1 MRSLKNKVGGGLE
14 SQDPCCSTDIE
25 KGIQACVCRVTRAT
39 SRPGELAE
47 INERRKPL
55 RIGRSQWR
63 RIVELLRIFHYYGR
77 IMNTYVYRPAVAP
90 MGFSESMEELKRI
103 GHRVVAAAVDGA
115 SPAVVQ
121 EILDLARKGGIEF
134 LPYEI
139 DVEDFLRYI
148 AAGGYTKRYADYY
161 RDNRMEKALEH
172 YVALELLNL
181 SESDV
186 FIDIA
191 SEHSP
196 VAEIYSRLT
205 GSTSFSQDI
214 MYPGGIHGSQIGG
227 DACSMPVPDGFA
239 SKASLTCSFE
249 HFEEDADKHLFRELS
264 RVLKPGGAVCVIPFY
279 VFVEP
284 VTQTDPTVSVPS
296 NVRFDPGTTIYCA
309 EGWGNRH
316 GRFYSP
322 QVFIER
328 ILNPVK
334 DKFRFEFYHL
344 ENAAEVDASVYA
356 RFAFVAT
363 RF

>member
-1 MRSLKNKVGGGLE
+1 
-14 SQDPCCSTDIE
+14 
-25 KGIQACVCRVTRAT
+25 
-39 SRPGELAE
+39 
-47 INERRKPL
+47 
-55 RIGRSQWR
+55 
-63 RIVELLRIFHYYGR
+63 
-77 IMNTYVYRPAVAP
+77 MNSYVYRPAIAP
-90 MGFSESMEELKRI
+90 TGFSESQEELKRM
-103 GHRVVAAAVDGA
+103 GHRVVTAAVDGA

-121 EILDLARKGGIEF
+121 AILDIAGKCGIEF

-139 DVEDFLRYI
+139 DLDGFHRYF
-148 AAGGYTKRYADYY
+148 AAADYLSRYEDYY
-161 RDNRMEKALEH
+161 RDNRLEKALEH
-172 YVALELLNL
+172 YVALKLLRL
-181 SESDV
+181 SASDV

-205 GSTSFSQDI
+205 GSSSFSQDI
-214 MYPGGIHGSQIGG
+214 MYPEGIHGGQIGG

-249 HFEEDADKHLFRELS
+249 HFEEDADQRLFRELS

-296 NVRFDPGTTIYCA
+296 NVRFDPGMTIYCA

-322 QVFIER
+322 QSFVER
-328 ILNPVK
+328 ISNPVRDRFK
-334 DKFRFEFYHL
+334 FEFYHL
-344 ENAAEVDASVYA
+344 KNAAEVDASVYA